1 MRFEEFVLQMWYLH
15 KEEAMLYGELP
26 KTLDDYTTFYYDW
39 LKQEFTKANGIMPHE
54 HILSS

>member
-15 KEEAMLYGELP
+15 REEAVLYGESP
-26 KTLDDYTTFYYDW
+26 QTLDEYTTFYYDW

-54 HILSS
+54 RLLS